1 MKNKILY
8 FLIIALLNTLA
19 IMPKFLRRNFFYIL
33 SQVAYFLAKRT
44 NKIIKNNLDF
54 VFDNKLN
61 NDEIKVIQKYTY
73 FNMIQWVQTII
84 ENMTITSEEVQRDIT
99 IENVDI
105 IYKLLEEKKK
115 IIFISAH
122 YGNIEVLSSY
132 LNRFVLPVTQV
143 ARKSNFRILEDYIT
157 KSREKSGATIV
168 YKEGALRHLL
178 KALKQNKAISLII
191 DQNITPKDSIE
202 VEFLGKKVYQST
214 AATILARKLDAYII
228 PLAIYNKDNFRYNI
242 KIYDAIAPVKTD
254 NIENDFLKLT
264 QLQADAISNIIL
276 EDPKQWFW
284 AHKRFKGHN
293 KEIYE

>member
-1 MKNKILY
+1 MAI
-8 FLIIALLNTLA
+8 LNTLA

-33 SQVAYFLAKRT
+33 SRVAYFCAKRT
-44 NKIIKNNLDF
+44 NNIIKNNLNF
-54 VFDNKLN
+54 VFKNKLK
-61 NDEIKVIQKYTY
+61 NDEIKAIQKYTY
-73 FNMIQWVQTII
+73 FNMVQWVQTII
-84 ENMTITSEEVQRDIT
+84 ENMTITSEEVKRDVI

-105 IYKLLEEKKK
+105 IYKLLNENKR

-157 KSREKSGATIV
+157 KSREKSGSTIV

-202 VEFLGKKVYQST
+202 VNFLGKKVYQST
-214 AATILARKLDAYII
+214 AATILARKLDAYIV
-228 PLAIYNKDNFRYNI
+228 PLAIFNLDSYKYKI
-242 KIYDAIAPVKTD
+242 KIYDTIKPIKTD
-254 NIENDFLKLT
+254 DEKSDFFKLT
-264 QLQADAISNIIL
+264 QLQADAISNIIM

-293 KEIYE
+293 KEIYK